1 MSTLSEVGRILWGGR
16 FWGGRRGGL
25 STPFGVGWVSGIT
38 WGGRSRGIVRLKF
51 LAVVGFV
58 WTRLVLGWWGS
69 WGS

>member
-1 MSTLSEVGRILWGGR
+1 MVGGEGYRLHL
-16 FWGGRRGGL
+16 GL
-25 STPFGVGWVSGIT
+25 TGFQG
-38 WGGRSRGIVRLKF
+38 GGRSRGIVRLKF